1 MIDETQLLLNVP
13 GAHIPLC
20 ASQDIQSFEHSHSES
35 EQNFA
40 DRGGLFA
47 FITGT
52 EKSIRRI
59 VVVVGKIICISIRG
73 IFNSDVSVRPLVNS

>member
-13 GAHIPLC
+13 GAHIPFC
-20 ASQDIQSFEHSHSES
+20 ASQDIQSFEHSES